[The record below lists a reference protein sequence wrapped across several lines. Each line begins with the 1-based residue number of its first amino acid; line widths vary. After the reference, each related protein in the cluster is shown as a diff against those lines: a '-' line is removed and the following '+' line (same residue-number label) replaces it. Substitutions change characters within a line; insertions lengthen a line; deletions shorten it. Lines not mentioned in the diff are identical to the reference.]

1 MSTRIHP
8 WIYLKEEITR
18 RWWTQK
24 QFAEFIWKKVSEV
37 NELLKWKRNI
47 TVQRDIILS
56 ALFDDPEKKWIN
68 LQIEYEYDTVKQSM
82 NLDKVNSIKS
92 HKQIIKKH
100 EIFEDF

>member
-1 MSTRIHP
+1 MSTKIHP
-8 WIYLKEEITR
+8 GQYLKEEIQR

-56 ALFDDPEKKWIN
+56 VIFDDVEKKRIN
-68 LQIEYEYDTVKQSM
+68 MQIEYDYPIIKQSM
-82 NLDKVNSIKS
+82 NLDKIDTIKI
-92 HKQIIKKH
+92 HKQNIKKH
-100 EIFEDF
+100 EIFEEF

>member
-1 MSTRIHP
+1 MSTKIHP
-8 WIYLKEEITR
+8 GIYLQEEITR

-37 NELLKWKRNI
+37 NELLKGKRNI

-56 ALFDDPEKKWIN
+56 ALFDDPEKKRIN